1 MTEGDMSLSPFEIES
16 LADALA
22 DRVMSRLGGRADAD
36 AWIDVHEA
44 AGLLG
49 CSVPTVERLTRSGEL
64 PSSKF
69 GRLRRYRRSD
79 VIGRGGRDAK

>member
-1 MTEGDMSLSPFEIES
+1 MSLTPYEIES

-22 DRVMSRLGGRADAD
+22 ERVVSRLGGRADAE
-36 AWIDVHEA
+36 AWIDVHVA
-44 AGLLG
+44 AELLG

-64 PSSKF
+64 PSTKF

-79 VIGRGGRDAK
+79 LIGRGNSDAK